1 MALQDRWN
9 HQSVKAT
16 QALGKLPKKANGDVN
31 WGNTR
36 VAHLDTGYT
45 RHDAFGAWS
54 AGGVNAIIETP
65 GRDFFQPARTS
76 AQDPLTPVT
85 PPQEVGHGTRTSA
98 VLAGRSASGDF
109 LGVAPGLPVVPYRIN
124 NDSLILQQA
133 AGAIGAALNDVVS
146 KGRCPVVSISQG
158 FPLVLDQAMGRA
170 VDKAY
175 LKGIII
181 CCAAGQFIDRVC
193 YPAKHRRT
201 IGVGGYRKSG
211 RQYQKYDR
219 YGRIDSWA
227 PADNITRPNVPGL
240 AGYSNNGDGTSYS
253 TVHVSAAAAM
263 WLRFHGSAIGQTYG
277 NGAADLWRRV
287 EAFRVCLRLSQRV
300 LPFKAT
306 ETTHP
311 GNSAGKLDIS
321 NLLSIK
327 LPAWNSLRREDDLA
341 GDDQM

>member
-1 MALQDRWN
+1 MAVQDRWN
-9 HQSVKAT
+9 HRSVKAP
-16 QALGKLPKKANGDVN
+16 QALDKLPKKANGDIN
-31 WGNTR
+31 WGSIR

-45 RHDAFGAWS
+45 RHDAFGAWT
-54 AGGVNAIIETP
+54 AGGSNGIIETP
-65 GRDFFQPARTS
+65 GKDFFQPSRPS

-85 PPQEVGHGTRTSA
+85 APQEVGHGTRTSA

-124 NDSLILQQA
+124 NDSLILEKSA
-133 AGAIGAALNDVVS
+133 FAIGAAITDIVNQ
-146 KGRCPVVSISQG
+146 GRCQVISISQG
-158 FPLVLDQAMGRA
+158 FPFVLDKAMGRA

-175 LKGIII
+175 LAGLII

-193 YPAKHRRT
+193 YPAKHRRA

-227 PADNITRPNVPGL
+227 PADNITRPNVADL
-240 AGYSNNGDGTSYS
+240 TSYSTNGDGTSYS

-263 WLRFHGSAIGQTYG
+263 WLRYHGAAIGQTYG

-287 EAFRVCLRLSQRV
+287 EAFRLALRASQRI
-300 LPFKAT
+300 LPFKT
-306 ETTHP
+306 SSTTHP

-321 NLLSIK
+321 NLLSVP
-327 LPAWNSLRREDDLA
+327 LPPKNSLLREDDLA
-341 GDDQM
+341 GDDEM

>member
-1 MALQDRWN
+1 MMPSA
-9 HQSVKAT
+9 
-16 QALGKLPKKANGDVN
+16 P
-31 WGNTR
+31 
-36 VAHLDTGYT
+36 
-45 RHDAFGAWS
+45 GAP
-54 AGGVNAIIETP
+54 AAANAIIETP
-65 GRDFFQPARTS
+65 GKDFFQPARTT

-85 PPQEVGHGTRTSA
+85 PPQEVGHGTRTGA

-124 NDSLILQQA
+124 NDSLILEQA
-133 AGAIGAALNDVVS
+133 AGAIGAALDDVVS
-146 KGRCPVVSISQG
+146 QGRCPVVSISQG
-158 FPLVLDQAMGRA
+158 FPFVLDQAMGEA
-170 VDKAY
+170 VDNAY
-175 LKGIII
+175 LNGIII

-227 PADNITRPNVPGL
+227 PADNITRPNVAGL

-321 NLLSIK
+321 NLLSVA
-327 LPAWNSLRREDDLA
+327 LPAWDASVREDDLA
-341 GDDQM
+341 GDDEM

>member
-16 QALGKLPKKANGDVN
+16 QALAKLPKKANGDVN
-31 WGNTR
+31 WGGIR

-54 AGGVNAIIETP
+54 AGGANAIIETP
-65 GRDFFQPARTS
+65 GKDFFQPARPS

-85 PPQEVGHGTRTSA
+85 PPQEVGHGTRTGA

-109 LGVAPGLPVVPYRIN
+109 LGVAPGLPVVPYRVN
-124 NDSLILQQA
+124 NDSLILEQA
-133 AGAIGAALNDVVS
+133 ASAIGAALNHIVS
-146 KGRCPVVSISQG
+146 QGRCPVVSISQG
-158 FPLVLDQAMGRA
+158 FPFVLDQAMGEA
-170 VDKAY
+170 VDRAY
-175 LKGIII
+175 LNGIII

-227 PADNITRPNVPGL
+227 PADNISRPNAAGL

-253 TVHVSAAAAM
+253 TVHVSAA
-263 WLRFHGSAIGQTYG
+263 
-277 NGAADLWRRV
+277 
-287 EAFRVCLRLSQRV
+287 
-300 LPFKAT
+300 
-306 ETTHP
+306 
-311 GNSAGKLDIS
+311 
-321 NLLSIK
+321 
-327 LPAWNSLRREDDLA
+327 
-341 GDDQM
+341 

>member
-1 MALQDRWN
+1 MPWPHRTAGTTRASRRPKPW
-9 HQSVKAT
+9 A
-16 QALGKLPKKANGDVN
+16 KLPKKANGDVN
-31 WGNTR
+31 WGSIR

-45 RHDAFGAWS
+45 RHDAFGAWQRQRRQRHHRN
-54 AGGVNAIIETP
+54 AGQGLTFS
-65 GRDFFQPARTS
+65 RARPS

-85 PPQEVGHGTRTSA
+85 PPQEVGHGTRTGA

-109 LGVAPGLPVVPYRIN
+109 LGVAPGLPVVPYRVN
-124 NDSLILQQA
+124 NDSLILEQA

-146 KGRCPVVSISQG
+146 QGRCPVVSISQG
-158 FPLVLDQAMGRA
+158 FPFVLDQAMGEA
-170 VDKAY
+170 VDRAY
-175 LKGIII
+175 LNGIII

-201 IGVGGYRKSG
+201 IGVSGYRKSG

-227 PADNITRPNVPGL
+227 PADNISRPNAAGL

-287 EAFRVCLRLSQRV
+287 EAFR
-300 LPFKAT
+300 A
-306 ETTHP
+306 
-311 GNSAGKLDIS
+311 
-321 NLLSIK
+321 
-327 LPAWNSLRREDDLA
+327 LPAA
-341 GDDQM
+341 